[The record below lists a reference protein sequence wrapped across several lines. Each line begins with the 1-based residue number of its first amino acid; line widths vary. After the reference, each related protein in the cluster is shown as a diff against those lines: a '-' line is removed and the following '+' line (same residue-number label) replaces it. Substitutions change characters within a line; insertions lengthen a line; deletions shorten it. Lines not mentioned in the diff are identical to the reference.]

1 MRTLN
6 LLLTAAMVLAGS
18 QAFAGDKGNGPCKTY
33 FEQCKTSGSKG
44 PAMFKCAHDA
54 ATAANDKACLD
65 DMAKHKGGHKHGGGG
80 AGASDAGGASTN

>member
-6 LLLTAAMVLAGS
+6 LLLAAGMVLAGT
-18 QAFAGDKGNGPCKTY
+18 QAFAAGKGNGPCKTY

-44 PAMFKCAHDA
+44 PAMFKCVNDA

-65 DMAKHKGGHKHGGGG
+65 DMAKHKGGHKHGAGGDSDGGG
-80 AGASDAGGASTN
+80 ADASK